1 MKKLFSGG
9 GGRIRFKVLYFI
21 NIFDCFYKLDGFICN
36 PMQAS
41 VSGLSGSV
49 LSNEKIMFYDE

>member
-1 MKKLFSGG
+1 VGG
-9 GGRIRFKVLYFI
+9 GGQNKIWVLYFI